1 MLETTHARDYY
12 LSIAERYPPFEPVI
26 AGDDSLVHWIDRIAV
41 DIGNTEEETPVRL
54 EALCELYNGEVP
66 PDEKIPHESLGKLM
80 ASGMGYIV
88 AGVYLPAFA
97 GIAAIMFIPPPLG
110 ELLGVP
116 LLFSTPFCGFLA
128 PIVGTA
134 KRWERLGERRKEAL
148 QPLYGVVESLDADIS
163 RCFILED
170 FEGCRGRFE
179 LTYRSLT
186 PGERAGVEQELCRRL
201 EAGAID
207 MGEAELGKY
216 LDSLTVSEVAPDA

>member
-1 MLETTHARDYY
+1 MLETTHTRDHY
-12 LSIAERYPPFEPVI
+12 LSMAERYPLFEGII

-41 DIGNTEEETPVRL
+41 DIGNTEEETTVRL

-80 ASGMGYIV
+80 ASGIGYIV

-116 LLFSTPFCGFLA
+116 LVFSTPFCGFLA

-134 KRWERLGERRKEAL
+134 KRWERLRERRKEAL
-148 QPLYGVVESLDADIS
+148 QPLYGVAESLDADIS
-163 RCFILED
+163 RCFILDD
-170 FEGCRGRFE
+170 FHSRRDRFG
-179 LTYRSLT
+179 LTYRSLS
-186 PGERAGVEQELCRRL
+186 GDERAEVKQELCRRL
-201 EAGAID
+201 EAGALD
-207 MGEAELGKY
+207 MGEHE
-216 LDSLTVSEVAPDA
+216 LDSYLAGLAGKEETHDD